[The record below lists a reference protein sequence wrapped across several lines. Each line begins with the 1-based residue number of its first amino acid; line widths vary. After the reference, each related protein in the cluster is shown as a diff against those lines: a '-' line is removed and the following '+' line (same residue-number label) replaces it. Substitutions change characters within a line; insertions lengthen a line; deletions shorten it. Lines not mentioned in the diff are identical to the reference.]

1 MRFIKERKIARPAKP
16 KEEKTDSIRLFRILF
31 LSLLTFLIISG
42 PIGYLKANKM
52 EATITKEQGMLTK
65 EIQKT
70 LTMNQSQTRTVS
82 ELYKQFL
89 TPFISLYI
97 NIPNEHQAFE
107 ERQATLQ
114 KIYFSFEMEEET
126 NNGSERKLKNNS
138 FYDVI
143 TKNGQTIAQYRIT
156 YEVISPVVK
165 EKEVKK
171 KEGDKEVT
179 TKEKYTDYETSEH
192 QTLVNIPFK
201 EYPDDT
207 FKVTSYPYFSSE
219 PTLTTGKVLEE
230 VVDKSDYA
238 LIKNQQNKDIQAFVQ
253 AFLEKYVSVST
264 EEMAYLMKEPET
276 LSGEYT
282 IENIQTE
289 NYAKEKQLI
298 SFASFEV
305 YDKATKTFHKENMT
319 LLLKQRDNTYFIEK
333 MTHYLGG
340 ID

>member
-1 MRFIKERKIARPAKP
+1 MKFMKERKMARPVKP
-16 KEEKTDSIRLFRILF
+16 KEEKTGSIRLFRILF
-31 LSLLTFLIISG
+31 LSLLTFIIISG

-52 EATITKEQGMLTK
+52 QTNIAKEQALLTQ

-70 LTMNQSQTRTVS
+70 LLANQSQTRTVS

-89 TPFISLYI
+89 SPFISLYI
-97 NIPNEHQAFE
+97 NIPSEQQAFE
-107 ERQATLQ
+107 ERQVTLQ
-114 KIYFSFEMEEET
+114 ATYFSFEMEEET

-143 TKNGQTIAQYRIT
+143 TKDGQAIAQYRIT

-171 KEGDKEVT
+171 KEGTKEVT

-192 QTLVNIPFK
+192 QTLLNIPFK
-201 EYPDDT
+201 EYPDST

-219 PTLTTGKVLEE
+219 PTLTTGKVLEDTI
-230 VVDKSDYA
+230 DKSSYA
-238 LIKNQQNKDIQAFVQ
+238 LIKNQQNKEIQVFVQ

-282 IENIQTE
+282 IANIQTE

-298 SFASFEV
+298 SFASFDV
-305 YDKATKTFHKENMT
+305 YDKATKAFHKENMT
-319 LLLKQRDNTYFIEK
+319 LLLKQRDNTYFVEK

>member
-16 KEEKTDSIRLFRILF
+16 KEEKTGSIRLFRLLF

-52 EATITKEQGMLTK
+52 QANITKEQAMLTK

-70 LTMNQSQTRTVS
+70 LTTNQSQTSTVS
-82 ELYKQFL
+82 ELYKHFL
-89 TPFISLYI
+89 EPFISLYI
-97 NIPNEHQAFE
+97 NIPSEQQAFE
-107 ERQATLQ
+107 ERQANLQ
-114 KIYFSFEMEEET
+114 TSYFSFEIEEET

-143 TKNGQTIAQYRIT
+143 TKDGQAIAQYRVT
-156 YEVISPVVK
+156 YEVVSPVVK

-171 KEGDKEVT
+171 KEGAKEVT

-192 QTLVNIPFK
+192 QTLLNIPFK
-201 EYPDDT
+201 EYPDGS
-207 FKVTSYPYFSSE
+207 FKVTSYPYFSNE

-230 VVDKSDYA
+230 GMDKSSYG
-238 LIKNQQNKDIQAFVQ
+238 LIKNQQNKDMQAFVQ

-276 LSGEYT
+276 LNGEYT
-282 IENIQTE
+282 VENIQTE

-298 SFASFEV
+298 SFVSFEV